1 VHFGFYDS
9 RIIRCTVVGVGG
21 KLWFG
26 VGIITTFSNMFR
38 YASLQVIVLCL
49 LVGFD

>member
-1 VHFGFYDS
+1 MHFGFYDS

-26 VGIITTFSNMFR
+26 EWKG
-38 YASLQVIVLCL
+38 
-49 LVGFD
+49 